1 MTVVYV
7 MGDLCVDA
15 GRRAVLRGS
24 EEITLPKRSFELLLA
39 LVEAA
44 PNAVSID
51 EFMDRVWPGMVVSP
65 ETVSQRVK
73 LLRDAL
79 GDDPKSPRY
88 VAGIRGHG
96 YRAIPSVSRKE
107 LTAVDSAVMAQPRLT
122 TEVPAELPAVP
133 DPMTDV
139 AGELPPAAAEIP
151 PPTAR
156 GWSRKFS
163 YFGVAALA
171 LLASG
176 AIILLWHRP
185 ASKTVLVVGTPARAV
200 AVLPFDNLSADPGDD
215 YIALGLSEMV
225 LNRLSGITSLRVIAR
240 TSAFALRGQ
249 RLDVHELGRKLNA
262 RYLVEGTVQHA
273 ASQLRVTAQIIDV
286 DTGREFSAVHIDKPL
301 DAIFDLQDEIAD
313 HVAASLAVRTGDAS
327 KFKPE
332 QARNAKM
339 AAYLEYLR
347 GRAFVG
353 HWRLV
358 DMEAAVTHF
367 KKAIEIDPQFAA
379 AYSSLATAEQS
390 VAQDLQQDDDAS
402 RTQIGQLIDKALSLD
417 DELGEAYIER
427 GDFNSERDPAAAE
440 ADFRKGLSLSPS
452 DALGFSAFAESLN
465 QWHRPEEAKQMLE
478 HAIAIDPLAP
488 RPLYI
493 KALINLVPD
502 LEHDREFEASMEAV
516 LRLDPD
522 YTNALV
528 RLADAKSF
536 FRGEYAE
543 AAKLVE
549 RALRVDPDPVWVR
562 DEAMLL
568 YLGAGEPIAAKNVI
582 EENHPDPW
590 AGRMTMALYGGDWR
604 QAADLV
610 FNAPSNIKLDR
621 YDFRPILA
629 IELYG
634 YNTRQFEKAIGFLRS
649 AYRLPPG
656 GEVDADNFDA
666 AMAVVILLK
675 GKGDSGGARTLAN
688 SATKVDA
695 LDSAFA
701 PAVNRVRAYLVG
713 GQYDLAFEELAKCTH
728 AARFMCFSYGWT
740 LPMDPLWNPLR
751 ADPRFQA
758 MYRQYIDDTATQ
770 HQLLTEMRR
779 KGEVPLR
786 GELVPAL
793 TTP

>member
-1 MTVVYV
+1 MAVVYV

-15 GRRAVLRGS
+15 GRRTVVRGS
-24 EEITLPKRSFELLLA
+24 EEITLPKLSFDLLLA
-39 LVEAA
+39 LAEAA

-51 EFMDRVWPGMVVSP
+51 EFMERVWPGLVVSP

-79 GDDPKSPRY
+79 GDDPKNPRY

-96 YRAIPSVSRKE
+96 YRAVPSVSRKE
-107 LTAVDSAVMAQPRLT
+107 LTVVGSAVMTRRVSDLT
-122 TEVPAELPAVP
+122 AEVPAELP
-133 DPMTDV
+133 
-139 AGELPPAAAEIP
+139 PAAVEIP
-151 PPTAR
+151 PPTVR
-156 GWSRKFS
+156 GWSRKLT
-163 YFGVAALA
+163 YVGLAALA

-176 AIILLWHRP
+176 ATILFWHR
-185 ASKTVLVVGTPARAV
+185 AAAKTVLVVGTPVRAV
-200 AVLPFDNLSADPGDD
+200 AVLPFDNLSAAPGDD

-225 LNRLSGITSLRVIAR
+225 LNRLSGITTLRVIAR
-240 TSAFALRGQ
+240 TSAFALRGLH
-249 RLDVHELGRKLNA
+249 LDVHELGRKLNA

-286 DTGREFSAVHIDKPL
+286 DTGREFSPLHIDKPL
-301 DAIFDLQDEIAD
+301 DEIFDLQDEVAD
-313 HVAASLAVRTGDAS
+313 HVAASLAVRVGDAS
-327 KFKPE
+327 KFRPE
-332 QARNAKM
+332 QARNANM

-358 DMEAAVTHF
+358 DMEAAATHF

-379 AYSSLATAEQS
+379 AYSSLAMAEEA
-390 VAQDLQQDDDAS
+390 VADALRQDDDAS
-402 RTQIGQLIDKALSLD
+402 QMQIAQLIDKALSLD

-427 GDFNSERDPAAAE
+427 GNFNSARDPAAAE
-440 ADFRKGLSLSPS
+440 ADFRKGLDLSPS

-465 QWHRPEEAKQMLE
+465 GWRRPAEAMQMIE

-493 KALINLVPD
+493 KALITVAPD

-536 FRGEYAE
+536 FHGEYAE

-549 RALRVDPDPVWVR
+549 HALRVDPDPAWVR
-562 DEAMLL
+562 EEAMGL
-568 YLGAGEPIAAKNVI
+568 YLGAGDPIAAKNVI

-590 AGRMTMALYGGDWR
+590 LGRLTMASYGDDWR
-604 QAADLV
+604 RAADLV
-610 FNAPSNIKLDR
+610 FNAPSTIKLER
-621 YDFRPILA
+621 YDFPPILA
-629 IELYG
+629 IEMYG
-634 YNTRQFEKAIGFLRS
+634 YNTRQFDKAIGFLRS

-656 GEVDADNFDA
+656 AVSDADNFDA
-666 AMAVVILLK
+666 AMAVAILLRAN
-675 GKGDSGGARTLAN
+675 GDADGARMLLN
-688 SATKVDA
+688 FATKTDPFN
-695 LDSAFA
+695 SNFA
-701 PAVNRVRAYLVG
+701 PAVNRAKVYLVS
-713 GQYDLAFEELAKCTH
+713 GQYELALKELAKCTI
-728 AARFMCFSYGWT
+728 ASSSMCLANGWT
-740 LPMDPLWNPLR
+740 LSMDPVWDPVR

-758 MYRQYIDDTATQ
+758 MYRQYIDATATQ
-770 HQLLTEMRR
+770 YRLLTEMRG
-779 KGEVPLR
+779 KGEIPQR
-786 GELVPAL
+786 REIAPAL
-793 TTP
+793 TTQ